1 MKIKIVS
8 FFKNKILKKSIN
20 NLTNI
25 KKINKKQI
33 SFKLKKNSNLI
44 KLNNKTKIISIYF
57 KFHYF
62 DLIYYKY
69 LLINLIKFLQ

>member
-33 SFKLKKNSNLI
+33 SFKLKK
-44 KLNNKTKIISIYF
+44 KF
-57 KFHYF
+57 KFN
-62 DLIYYKY
+62 K
-69 LLINLIKFLQ
+69 IK